1 MTRTVKHGAR
11 TGSVDIISS
20 KSYAHRLIILA
31 SLAKSASNIECRGTS
46 KDIEATI
53 SCMNALGANIAR
65 TGDTIHIEPIT
76 AAPEGVCKLHCG
88 ESGSTLRFL
97 LPIVGALGAE
107 AVFIMEGRLGERPL
121 APLDAVLGAH
131 GMAIQKQ
138 GARLCCKGRLVPGEY
153 AIDGGVSSQ
162 YISGL
167 LMALP
172 KLDADS
178 TLTVTGR
185 FESGA
190 YVDITLD
197 TLKAANAA
205 IAYGEDRRHYA
216 IRGGCGYA
224 MPALCRAEGDWSNAA
239 FFLCMGAL
247 SRGGITVNGLNAAS
261 CQGDKQITAILRQ
274 MGADVHTEGESVAVR
289 RNKLMPATVD
299 ASPIPYSDH
308 MRACSGGGG
317 RHAHSKRG
325 AAAAEGIGQAE
336 KHGKYAHLARRWR
349 YGACRRAYCTR
360 HGPHSGRSG
369 AKL

>member
-1 MTRTVKHGAR
+1 MTRTVKRGTR

-76 AAPEGVCKLHCG
+76 AAPEGVCELHCG

-162 YISGL
+162 
-167 LMALP
+167 
-172 KLDADS
+172 
-178 TLTVTGR
+178 
-185 FESGA
+185 
-190 YVDITLD
+190 
-197 TLKAANAA
+197 
-205 IAYGEDRRHYA
+205 
-216 IRGGCGYA
+216 
-224 MPALCRAEGDWSNAA
+224 
-239 FFLCMGAL
+239 
-247 SRGGITVNGLNAAS
+247 
-261 CQGDKQITAILRQ
+261 
-274 MGADVHTEGESVAVR
+274 
-289 RNKLMPATVD
+289 
-299 ASPIPYSDH
+299 
-308 MRACSGGGG
+308 
-317 RHAHSKRG
+317 
-325 AAAAEGIGQAE
+325 
-336 KHGKYAHLARRWR
+336 
-349 YGACRRAYCTR
+349 
-360 HGPHSGRSG
+360 
-369 AKL
+369 